1 MLLERRWNSS
11 VEIILAVSCHWS
23 FWGMRLK
30 TGLLYN
36 IDIANYWKNEV
47 TRNIIIYFLK
57 NRGVLFHKNSRRFWI
72 ETFITTGVQKKIS
85 LTPADQNSDPK
96 DDVIAALLR
105 REKQFKMILQLNCV
119 TVVTVYFS
127 VCCYRRLHWIESCSL
142 VLKCSYRFE

>member
-36 IDIANYWKNEV
+36 IDIANCWKNEV

-72 ETFITTGVQKKIS
+72 ETFIKTGVQKKIS

-96 DDVIAALLR
+96 GDAIAALLR